1 MFMNFKI
8 IERSVPDVYVPT
20 IYDVDYEDIYNSGV
34 KYVIFDVDDTLLPSD
49 DIDVTPELIELF
61 DMVKNDYC
69 FKTCLVSDGSDRRVK
84 PVADILETDYIA
96 KAYKPTTYAYPFVR
110 QVFDESNTADNTV
123 FIGDS
128 VFLDMIFASRYGMYK
143 VLVDSI
149 GLNKYNYKTVSNNF
163 VQAILSIP
171 LKRYGFEFGKHYTK
185 KLTCRRPYSN

>member
-1 MFMNFKI
+1 MRTKI

-20 IYDVDYEDIYNSGV
+20 IYDVDYENIYNFGI

-61 DMVKNDYC
+61 DILKNDYC
-69 FKTCLVSDGSDRRVK
+69 FKTCLVSDGSNRRVK
-84 PVADILETDYIA
+84 PVADILETPYVA
-96 KAYKPTTYAYPFVR
+96 KAYKPTPYAYPFVR
-110 QVFDESNTADNTV
+110 KAFDENNTASNTV

-128 VFLDMIFASRYGMYK
+128 VFLDMIFAGRYGMYK

-171 LKRYGFEFGKHYTK
+171 LKSYGFEFGKHYTK
-185 KLTCRRPYSN
+185 KITHRYPHQY